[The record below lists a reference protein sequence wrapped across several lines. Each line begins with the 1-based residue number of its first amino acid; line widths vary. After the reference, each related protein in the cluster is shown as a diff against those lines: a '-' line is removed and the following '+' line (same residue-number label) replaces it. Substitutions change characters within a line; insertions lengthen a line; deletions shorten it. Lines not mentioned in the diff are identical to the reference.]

1 MPKKTEKKSA
11 VDMVAWVEKLPDEG
25 GAWGKGITETIV
37 SLETEADA
45 FDQEVSKLEVQIKGL
60 KDKAA
65 QRRSMAMQT
74 ARRAL
79 REAPKLFDA
88 DLVKKL
94 TQKPAEPAP
103 EPAPQAKKSAT
114 KPASSQPAAE

>member
-1 MPKKTEKKSA
+1 MPKKAEKKSA
-11 VDMVAWVEKLPDEG
+11 LDMVTWVEGLPDQG

-37 SLETEADA
+37 AMESEADSIDKDVESLEG
-45 FDQEVSKLEVQIKGL
+45 QIKTL

-79 REAPKLFDA
+79 REAPKLFDPE
-88 DLVKKL
+88 LVKKL
-94 TQKPAEPAP
+94 TQKPAAPEEPAK
-103 EPAPQAKKSAT
+103 PAPRT
-114 KPASSQPAAE
+114 KPSSSPQAAAE